1 MKGIQTIN
9 MNQNILLV
17 DDELQILNSLKRLF
31 LFKGYNL
38 FTANNGEEAL
48 TILQR
53 EKITLMIT
61 DIRMPGISGYE
72 FLAKSNEVSPATL
85 RIVLSGYADEAT
97 LLKIKQNNLAKLYIL
112 KPWNNAELLSCVK
125 NMLNIK
131 EILEQKNL
139 LKIIN
144 EIKILPSPVEIYN
157 KFEVMVKN
165 EASMQEIEEL
175 IEEDPSIAAK
185 ILQIA
190 NSAFYGIRTGS
201 VRTAITYLGLIN
213 VKNIILS
220 LNFHYKQKNNNKYL
234 NDDIEII
241 WEHSTQTNKILNYL
255 YKRLLNKKIPD
266 TCAMAGLLHDIGKF
280 VLINNFSDEYLQK
293 TKDIRGTNDMYYFF
307 ENLEFMNISHE
318 ELGAYFLNWWELPQ
332 QIVESALFHHR
343 PLDDRIIDTEL
354 VSLLYIA
361 DVFSWSI
368 LENVDKSIDPI
379 ILSKF
384 GLTVESISD
393 LLKEITLIM

>member
-1 MKGIQTIN
+1 
-9 MNQNILLV
+9 MNENILLV
-17 DDELQILNSLKRLF
+17 DDEIQILNSLKRLF

-38 FTANNGEEAL
+38 FTANNGEDAL
-48 TILQR
+48 NILHK

-72 FLAKSNEVSPATL
+72 FLAKSNEISPSTI
-85 RIVLSGYADEAT
+85 RIVLSGYADEDT
-97 LLKIKQNNLAKLYIL
+97 LLKIKQRNLAKLYIL

-125 NMLNIK
+125 NMISIK

-139 LKIIN
+139 LRVIN
-144 EIKILPSPVEIYN
+144 EIELLPSPIEIYN
-157 KFEVMVKN
+157 KFELLIKN
-165 EASMQEIEEL
+165 EANMQEIEEL

-185 ILQIA
+185 ILQIV

-220 LNFHYKQKNNNKYL
+220 LSFCYKQKNSNKYL
-234 NDDIEII
+234 SEDIEIL

-280 VLINNFSDEYLQK
+280 VLINNFPDEYLKK
-293 TKDIRGTNDMYYFF
+293 TKDIRGTNDMYHFF
-307 ENLEFMNISHE
+307 ESLEFMNISHE

-332 QIVESALFHHR
+332 QIVESALFHHK
-343 PLDDRIIDTEL
+343 PLDNRIIDTEL
-354 VSLLYIA
+354 VSLLHIA

-368 LENVDKSIDPI
+368 LENADKSIDSI
-379 ILSKF
+379 VLNKF
-384 GLTVESISD
+384 GLTVENSND
-393 LLKEITLIM
+393 LLEEIKLIV